1 MAFNRGKDTEL
12 YITDSAGTA
21 RNITTYASGYD
32 QTLESDEL
40 DTTVFGSAY
49 KSAIRGFLGFSGS
62 VNGMWDSAATAN
74 PDQWFTDLIT
84 AASTVTSTMTVFPN
98 GSASARKY
106 YRAAVYFGNYKVSSA
121 VDAMITWS
129 ADFTLA
135 SGSVTIGTA

>member
-1 MAFNRGKDTEL
+1 MAFNRGKDTQIF
-12 YITDSAGTA
+12 ITDSAAASKEITA
-21 RNITTYASGYD
+21 YSSGYE
-32 QTLESDEL
+32 QTLEADTL
-40 DTTVFGSAY
+40 DTTVFGNAY
-49 KSAIRGFLGFSGS
+49 KSGVRGFLGFSGS

-74 PDQWFTDLIT
+74 PDQWLTDLIT

-98 GSASARKY
+98 GSASGRKY

-121 VDAMITWS
+121 VDQMITWS